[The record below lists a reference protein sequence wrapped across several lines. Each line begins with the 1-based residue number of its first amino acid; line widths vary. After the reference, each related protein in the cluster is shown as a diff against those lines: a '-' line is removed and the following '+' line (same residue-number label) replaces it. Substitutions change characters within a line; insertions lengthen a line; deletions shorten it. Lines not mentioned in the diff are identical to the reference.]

1 MYLAVKQQVKQLSKE
16 DYRNLKKLSHIA
28 KNLANEAIYNV
39 RQCYFK
45 EKRYLNYYENW
56 KLLKQSSMNYKKL
69 QTHMAQ
75 QVIQQVDYMF
85 KSFFALLKLKKAGK
99 YQQKVKI
106 PKYLQKDGFTTL
118 TITDFNFSKG
128 KLKIPYSKE
137 FRETHKKIVI
147 NVPDKLKDKTVKI
160 VKITPKANAMYFEIQ
175 YVYEATEERRELN
188 KNNALGIDLGV
199 NNLTTC
205 ATNTG
210 KTFIIDGRKMKSINQ
225 WFNKENARLRSIK
238 DKQKNKRTTKRQ
250 KAIARKRNNR
260 VNDYMLKAAHMVVN
274 FCLKNN
280 IGVIVCANNADF
292 QQNSHM
298 GRENN
303 QNFVNIPFG
312 SFRSKLE
319 YLCNF
324 YGIDYYDQEESYTSK
339 SSFWD
344 KDNIPV
350 YTPEK
355 RGQYEFSGCRV
366 HRGMYRTSTGY
377 EFNADVNGALNIL
390 RKSNVVS
397 LERLYGSGELDTP
410 ARIRVPA

>member
-1 MYLAVKQQVKQLSKE
+1 MYLAIKQQVKQLSKE

-56 KLLKQSSMNYKKL
+56 KLLKQSSANYKKL
-69 QTHMAQ
+69 QTHVAQ

-106 PKYLQKDGFTTL
+106 PQYLQKDGFTTL
-118 TITDFNFSKG
+118 TITDFNFTDN
-128 KLKIPYSKE
+128 KLIIPYSRE
-137 FRETHKKIVI
+137 FGKTHKKII
-147 NVPDKLKDKTVKI
+147 MSIPCILKDKNVKI
-160 VKITPKANAMYFEIQ
+160 IKIIPKADARYFEIQ

-199 NNLTTC
+199 DNLATC

-210 KTFIIDGRKMKSINQ
+210 KTFIIDGRKIKAINQ
-225 WFNKENARLRSIK
+225 WFNKENARLQGIK

-260 VNDYMLKAAHMVVN
+260 VNDYMLKAARTIVN
-274 FCLKNN
+274 FCLKND
-280 IGVIVCANNADF
+280 IGVIVCANNVDF

-298 GRENN
+298 GKENN

-312 SFRSKLE
+312 SLRSKLE
-319 YLCNF
+319 YLCKF
-324 YGIDYYDQEESYTSK
+324 YGIEYYNQEESYTSK

-344 KDNIPV
+344 KDNIPI

-355 RGQYEFSGCRV
+355 RGQYEFSGRRI

-397 LERLYGSGELDTP
+397 LEGLYSSGELDTP
-410 ARIRVPA
+410 ARIRIA